1 MTKRL
6 VIAIDCDDV
15 LIDSSER
22 IVERYN
28 AKYGTAIDLSHMYRQ
43 DSDWGA
49 GSHEKA
55 IDRMNELM
63 LDDRILDD
71 LVPNDETIRSVHAL
85 ASQHELHLVTGR
97 QTYLEPSTRAL
108 LETYFQGCFT
118 SVEHTNYIASA
129 SSTEPRRSK
138 GEVCAKIHADIL
150 IDDHVKHGKN
160 VLNHGVREVLLFG
173 DYPWNQM
180 DDFTPGITRCRDW
193 NEVLQNIETI
203 SNEI

>member
-1 MTKRL
+1 MKRL
-6 VIAIDCDDV
+6 IIAIDCDDV
-15 LIDSSER
+15 LIDSSDR

-28 AKYGTAIDLSHMYRQ
+28 AKYGASIDASHMYRQ
-43 DSDWGA
+43 DLDWGA
-49 GSHEKA
+49 GSHEAA
-55 IDRMNELM
+55 IDRMNSLM

-71 LVPNDETIRSVHAL
+71 LVPSEATINAVRAL

-108 LETYFQGCFT
+108 LDAYFPGCFT

-129 SSTEPRRSK
+129 SSPEPRRSK
-138 GEVCAKIHADIL
+138 GEVCAQIHANIL

-173 DYPWNQM
+173 DYPWNQT
-180 DDFTPGITRCRDW
+180 DDDTPGITRCHDW
-193 NEVLQNIETI
+193 QEVLQNIETL
-203 SNEI
+203 SHEL